1 VPKGLKEPV
10 ETTVSVVCQGQK
22 VTKGFAGR
30 PAVQVWMASEGL
42 LVSKVIKGY
51 KGYKDNAVLKV
62 SVDPKAPLV
71 RRV

>member
-1 VPKGLKEPV
+1 
-10 ETTVSVVCQGQK
+10 
-22 VTKGFAGR
+22 
-30 PAVQVWMASEGL
+30 VWMASEGL